1 MVGLSGLEKFSHLE
15 DKIYRTIE
23 LTKTLRQ
30 EKESMEKELSLMR
43 RDMGSVLNEKERL
56 ESQVEKLLAERET
69 IRMKV
74 EAMLDAVAALDPE
87 MAEELRLAHTSARC
101 KAVWKP
107 LAAPPSESRSTIR
120 PITFA
125 LMAIRNTLFNWRS
138 LSTAGCER
146 FRLARSRSIRSK
158 WQSSQHCT

>member
-30 EKESMEKELSLMR
+30 EKENLEKELSLMR
-43 RDMGSVLNEKERL
+43 RGKGIPVKAETERL
-56 ESQVEKLLAERET
+56 ERQVEQLLAERDM

-87 MAEELRLAHTSARC
+87 MAEELR
-101 KAVWKP
+101 
-107 LAAPPSESRSTIR
+107 
-120 PITFA
+120 
-125 LMAIRNTLFNWRS
+125 
-138 LSTAGCER
+138 
-146 FRLARSRSIRSK
+146 
-158 WQSSQHCT
+158 

>member
-30 EKESMEKELSLMR
+30 EKESLEKELSLVR
-43 RDMGSVLNEKERL
+43 RGKVGSSPDTERL
-56 ESQVEKLLAERET
+56 ERQVEQLLAERDM

-87 MAEELRLAHTSARC
+87 MAEELR
-101 KAVWKP
+101 
-107 LAAPPSESRSTIR
+107 
-120 PITFA
+120 
-125 LMAIRNTLFNWRS
+125 
-138 LSTAGCER
+138 
-146 FRLARSRSIRSK
+146 
-158 WQSSQHCT
+158 

>member
-30 EKESMEKELSLMR
+30 EKDTLEKELSLMR
-43 RDMGSVLNEKERL
+43 HDMGSVLNEKERL
-56 ESQVEKLLAERET
+56 ETQVENLLAERDM

-87 MAEELRLAHTSARC
+87 MAEVLR
-101 KAVWKP
+101 
-107 LAAPPSESRSTIR
+107 
-120 PITFA
+120 
-125 LMAIRNTLFNWRS
+125 
-138 LSTAGCER
+138 
-146 FRLARSRSIRSK
+146 
-158 WQSSQHCT
+158 

>member
-30 EKESMEKELSLMR
+30 EKESLEKELSLMR
-43 RDMGSVLNEKERL
+43 RGKGSAVNGETERL
-56 ESQVEKLLAERET
+56 ERQVEQLLAERDM

-87 MAEELRLAHTSARC
+87 MAEELR
-101 KAVWKP
+101 
-107 LAAPPSESRSTIR
+107 
-120 PITFA
+120 
-125 LMAIRNTLFNWRS
+125 
-138 LSTAGCER
+138 
-146 FRLARSRSIRSK
+146 
-158 WQSSQHCT
+158 

>member
-1 MVGLSGLEKFSHLE
+1 MSLALAGAKADNRFVLHSNTSGAKLMVGLSGLEKFSHLE

-30 EKESMEKELSLMR
+30 EKENLEKELALMH

-56 ESQVEKLLAERET
+56 ENQVEKLLAERET

-87 MAEELRLAHTSARC
+87 MVEE
-101 KAVWKP
+101 
-107 LAAPPSESRSTIR
+107 
-120 PITFA
+120 
-125 LMAIRNTLFNWRS
+125 
-138 LSTAGCER
+138 
-146 FRLARSRSIRSK
+146 FR
-158 WQSSQHCT
+158 

>member
-23 LTKTLRQ
+23 LTKSLRQ
-30 EKESMEKELSLMR
+30 ENEGLHKELALMR

-56 ESQVEKLLAERET
+56 ENQVEKLLAERDM

-87 MAEELRLAHTSARC
+87 MAEEL
-101 KAVWKP
+101 
-107 LAAPPSESRSTIR
+107 SR
-120 PITFA
+120 
-125 LMAIRNTLFNWRS
+125 
-138 LSTAGCER
+138 
-146 FRLARSRSIRSK
+146 
-158 WQSSQHCT
+158 